1 MRSVIPPLSC
11 TTSTIAP
18 ATIAS
23 AFERNLAGQVDRHG
37 VNDDPLER
45 LRRQVADADAADDHR
60 PATGAERFMRSA
72 EWVLGAG
79 LVLAVASQTYNVA
92 CAALGCANSG
102 IGLPFLFVAAMAGVF
117 AIGLYRKLLQDWR
130 FQWGRRLAASGVVLL
145 LIGVLLVLPVQRSG
159 QVLMEQ
165 KAVQQAERVKAD
177 AARQVAEE
185 AWRAGLRARG
195 DHGPPG
201 VVPPSL
207 RVEAGDTG
215 IIVTNITQ
223 KPLSVALFRVRED
236 AAAPG
241 GWRACSMHTA
251 GTRGAGLR
259 FYRYS
264 LGPGER
270 TTFVNFEPCAASFKD
285 ALIEYRIGQHPD
297 ESGWWSDSAL
307 AAPNRRDDADGK

>member
-1 MRSVIPPLSC
+1 M
-11 TTSTIAP
+11 
-18 ATIAS
+18 
-23 AFERNLAGQVDRHG
+23 
-37 VNDDPLER
+37 NDNPLER
-45 LRRQVADADAADDHR
+45 LRRQVADADAADDLR
-60 PATGAERFMRSA
+60 PATGADRFMRSVKR
-72 EWVLGAG
+72 VLGVV
-79 LVLAVASQTYNVA
+79 LVLAVASQTYNMA
-92 CAALGCANSG
+92 CAALGCANAG
-102 IGLPFLFVAAMAGVF
+102 FGLPFLFVAGMAGVL

-130 FQWGRRLAASGVVLL
+130 FQWGQRLAASGVVLL

-159 QVLMEQ
+159 QVLMEK
-165 KAVQQAERVKAD
+165 KAVQQAERVKED
-177 AARQVAEE
+177 AARQAADE

-207 RVEAGDTG
+207 RVEDGDAGV
-215 IIVTNITQ
+215 IVTNITR

-236 AAAPG
+236 VAAPG

-264 LGPGER
+264 LEPDES

-285 ALIEYRIGQHPD
+285 STLEYRVGQRPD

-307 AAPNRRDDADGK
+307 AAPNRRDDADGR